1 MWVFGALSEL
11 RFNCYCPLIKKAK
24 SLRLFIVLVE
34 SVTGYDG
41 RVSGMFV
48 SNLSGSGELL

>member
-1 MWVFGALSEL
+1 MAISVGTGKL
-11 RFNCYCPLIKKAK
+11 KAT
-24 SLRLFIVLVE
+24 LVLVE